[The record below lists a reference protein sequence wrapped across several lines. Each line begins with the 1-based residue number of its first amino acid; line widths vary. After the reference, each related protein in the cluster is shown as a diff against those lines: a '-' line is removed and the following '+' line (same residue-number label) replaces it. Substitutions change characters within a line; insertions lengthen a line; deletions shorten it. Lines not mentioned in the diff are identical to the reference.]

1 LSENEP
7 TGAPFPHQVFK
18 AVTEA
23 RASDYPPPFS
33 SSEVVAA
40 PTDAPDER
48 IDVGVLIVGG
58 GPAGLACAIRLG
70 QLLEDDPATAERLG
84 EVPVALVD
92 KGKQPGSHLLSG
104 AVMNPRAVRRLFR
117 DRPDQLEGLP
127 TYGEVHGEGVYLLTR
142 KRALRI
148 PPPPTL
154 RNHGNWVVS
163 ISQMCR
169 YLSELAEGGGTFV
182 LPETSADRL
191 LVDHGRVVGIR
202 SGDKGRGKEGE
213 PLGNFEPGSDIVAQ
227 VTVLAEGTA
236 GHLTGAA
243 LDHFGLNGPEPQ
255 IWELGVK
262 EVWRVPKPLTRIV
275 HTMGW
280 PLRKPAKYREFGGSW
295 LYPMGDDMVSLGF
308 VAGLD
313 YRDVELSVHDLLQ
326 EFKTHPFVRKMLD
339 GGERVAWGAKTIT
352 SGGWHALP
360 SSLGAPGLLL
370 AGESAG
376 LVDLAR
382 LKGVHY
388 AIESGRLAAEAA
400 YRSLQ
405 RGESPGRIGAFDEYD
420 SEVRNGYLGKSLR
433 EVRNMRQAFEKG
445 FFVGGGLASAMTV
458 SKGKFPPGELHNHPD
473 AEAPLLRSGRAAH
486 YPAPDGVLTFDKLS
500 SVFASG
506 NRTRDDQ
513 PNHVRIERN
522 VPRDVA
528 EMWAWMCPAQVY
540 EVGDDHGD
548 GTVEVRLT
556 PSNCVQCGAITARG
570 GRLTPPEG
578 GSGPEYTLT

>member
-1 LSENEP
+1 MAR
-7 TGAPFPHQVFK
+7 GAAA
-18 AVTEA
+18 AV
-23 RASDYPPPFS
+23 RAADFPPPFS
-33 SSEVVAA
+33 SNEAIAA
-40 PTDAPDER
+40 PTDALDER
-48 IDVGVLIVGG
+48 IEVGVLIVGG
-58 GPAGLACAIRLG
+58 GPAGLSCAIRLG
-70 QLLEDDPATAERLG
+70 QLLADDPATAERLG
-84 EVPVALVD
+84 EVPVALVE

-104 AVMNPRAVRRLFR
+104 AVMNPRAIRRLFSG
-117 DRPDQLEGLP
+117 RPEQLGGVP
-127 TYGEVHGEGVYLLTR
+127 TYGEVPGEGVYLLTR
-142 KRALRI
+142 KRAVRI

-154 RNHGNWVVS
+154 RNHGNWIVS
-163 ISQMCR
+163 ISQMSR
-169 YLSELAEGGGTFV
+169 YLAEQAEAAGTFV

-191 LVDHGRVVGIR
+191 LVEHGRVVGIR
-202 SGDKGRGKEGE
+202 SGDKGRGKEAE
-213 PLGNFEPGSDIVAQ
+213 PLGNFEPGADIVAR

-243 LDHFGLNGPEPQ
+243 LDHFGLHGREPQ

-262 EVWRVPKPLTRIV
+262 EVWRVAKPLDRIV
-275 HTMGW
+275 HTLGW
-280 PLRKPAKYREFGGSW
+280 PLRKSAKYREFGGSW
-295 LYPMGDDMVSLGF
+295 IYPMGADMVSLGF
-308 VAGLD
+308 VIGLD
-313 YRDVELSVHDLLQ
+313 YRDVELSAHDLLQ
-326 EFKTHPFVRKMLD
+326 EFKTHPFVREILD

-352 SGGWHALP
+352 SGGWHAMP
-360 SSLGAPGLLL
+360 SRLGAPGLLL

-405 RGESPGRIGAFDEYD
+405 RGENPGRIGAFDAYD
-420 SEVRNGYLGKSLR
+420 EEIRTGYLGKSLR

-458 SKGKFPPGELHNHPD
+458 TKGKLPPKEFHNEPNVT
-473 AEAPLLRSGRAAH
+473 APLLRTDRASR
-486 YPAPDGVLTFDKLS
+486 YPSADGALTFDKLS

-513 PNHVRIERN
+513 PNHVRIERR
-522 VPRDVA
+522 VPLDVA

-540 EVGDDHGD
+540 EVGEDHGD
-548 GTVEVRLT
+548 GTVDVMLT